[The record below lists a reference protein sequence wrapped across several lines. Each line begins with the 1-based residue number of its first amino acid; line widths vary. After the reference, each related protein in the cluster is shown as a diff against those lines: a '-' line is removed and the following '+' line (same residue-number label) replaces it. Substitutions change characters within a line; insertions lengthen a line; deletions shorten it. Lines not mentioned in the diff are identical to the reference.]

1 MSQSRSTVT
10 ARAIADDVF
19 GRETTREIW
28 SGNYTKALP
37 LSIQDFELRAIL
49 PAVFYMFRFGCR
61 RGKGKFLETFGG
73 EATGVRERKRA
84 ATVERVASTL
94 AERETFEG
102 FNGETGQAILGDL
115 LLSFCLENAKRAL
128 GKQEQVQRVAPA
140 HYMSCWLDLPDD
152 VANLRY
158 VPEMIVA
165 VLANQKGEYVQLNQP
180 GDKTWFAV
188 GRGFEENVLLRAF
201 SAGVSREGELGSR
214 TSDRFREETEVG
226 LDQLLTIRLSQT
238 VGAAPDKLRG
248 GGGEKVSNQRPIAEK
263 AAAEFS
269 EDIRRFV
276 KSYAAV
282 APRHAFVELLESCVA
297 VGLTTILTSVIELLC
312 EWMETGVIRQKQQQS
327 PAQLFVDCSNG
338 VDKRLRSLA
347 EQSLEDF
354 MRRVERTPMIL
365 MELRLLDRW
374 ARTDPKIKSLGLPT
388 RPYATLWIN
397 LLGDLMHARRPE
409 AQPIHYD
416 LARKAEELAARLEE
430 EYPETAKALRD
441 IQSEPNPIGRLA
453 EALTALQGRSNTQ
466 QNLVNLLD
474 SSLLIG
480 RPNGL
485 ASKRAVIRDAPSNGG
500 RKRSDLRSLV
510 LTDSVLD
517 YLVHL
522 HVLRKGSRAGTRS
535 LALRDFLNV
544 LHTRYGFCVDVSP
557 PGMTISNDLLQ
568 ANRLVLERRLR
579 DLGLLIGVN
588 DAEAMKRL
596 QPRFEPA
603 GGDDRELD

>member
-84 ATVERVASTL
+84 ATVECVASKL
-94 AERETFEG
+94 AERETFED
-102 FNGETGQAILGDL
+102 FDGETGQAILGDL

-248 GGGEKVSNQRPIAEK
+248 RDGEKVSNQRPIAEK
-263 AAAEFS
+263 AAEEFS

-297 VGLTTILTSVIELLC
+297 VGLTTILTRVIELLC

-327 PAQLFVDCSNG
+327 PAQMFVDCSNG

-354 MRRVERTPMIL
+354 MRRVER
-365 MELRLLDRW
+365 RLAHLDV
-374 ARTDPKIKSLGLPT
+374 AG
-388 RPYATLWIN
+388 
-397 LLGDLMHARRPE
+397 
-409 AQPIHYD
+409 
-416 LARKAEELAARLEE
+416 
-430 EYPETAKALRD
+430 ALRD
-441 IQSEPNPIGRLA
+441 IFTAIYPEIGDIQGERIRRAIKESFAEKGWEDGHQTSIGLEEPAFDRFLQILRSDPKPDRGLRTLLSRLDELDDYGFFRVT
-453 EALTALQGRSNTQ
+453 EAT
-466 QNLVNLLD
+466 
-474 SSLLIG
+474 SSLWDNEH
-480 RPNGL
+480 PT
-485 ASKRAVIRDAPSNGG
+485 VIRIHTTQNDNLQRAFAA
-500 RKRSDLRSLV
+500 LVFYSLYKDMFTW
-510 LTDSVLD
+510 L
-517 YLVHL
+517 
-522 HVLRKGSRAGTRS
+522 
-535 LALRDFLNV
+535 
-544 LHTRYGFCVDVSP
+544 P
-557 PGMTISNDLLQ
+557 
-568 ANRLVLERRLR
+568 
-579 DLGLLIGVN
+579 
-588 DAEAMKRL
+588 
-596 QPRFEPA
+596 
-603 GGDDRELD
+603 